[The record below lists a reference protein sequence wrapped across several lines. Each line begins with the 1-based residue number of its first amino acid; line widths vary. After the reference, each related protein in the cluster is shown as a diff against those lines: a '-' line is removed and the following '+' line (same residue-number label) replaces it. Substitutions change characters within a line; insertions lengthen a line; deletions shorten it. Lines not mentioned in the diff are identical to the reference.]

1 MRQDFLDEELS
12 RYKVAAIHYTAI
24 YGRKTKSFALN
35 GIRINDAKVHQV
47 YECS

>member
-12 RYKVAAIHYTAI
+12 RYTVAAIHYTAI
-24 YGRKTKSFALN
+24 HGRKTNTFALN

-47 YECS
+47 